1 MIVISSTLIDCANPS
16 LQALVSC
23 LELLEH
29 ENVDTRVCA
38 CKALACLRVGLPVPS
53 ARLRSVSSHHIY
65 TCVSFGIIQAKESID
80 QLVYV
85 CRTDK
90 EDVREAAKQ
99 TLLVLGE
106 VFMLNS
112 LFSPLTCVLHPFDD
126 TCSSR
131 GAGEEGKMA
140 YRHVETSQD
149 TIPRFF
155 TAGSM
160 ASTAF

>member
-1 MIVISSTLIDCANPS
+1 MISSTLTNCATPW

-29 ENVDTRVCA
+29 DSVDTRVCA
-38 CKALACLRVGLPVPS
+38 CKALGCLKVRLTVPS
-53 ARLRSVSSHHIY
+53 ARLRSTTPQRIY

-106 VFMLNS
+106 LSF
-112 LFSPLTCVLHPFDD
+112 
-126 TCSSR
+126 
-131 GAGEEGKMA
+131 
-140 YRHVETSQD
+140 
-149 TIPRFF
+149 
-155 TAGSM
+155 
-160 ASTAF
+160 